1 MSAVVLLGP
10 QRLRPTLVQAVDAAG
25 VKGRVAAV
33 TAGWEERE
41 DEIDE
46 MAEHLGRPVE
56 NLRLFRR
63 GEDVF
68 RRDPD
73 LFLAFGD
80 HLERRAR
87 AQDVYRVRLAHAL
100 EAVRE
105 LARGGLDAG
114 FAKEATESA
123 IDAVRAVDE
132 EHRRRVGDL
141 RDEFETHAKPHERDA
156 VVRHRTEI
164 RRALE
169 GSSALLIAGGHVQVL
184 LDRMRL
190 FDVDAMAGKRPVFAW
205 SAGAMVAGE
214 DVVLFH
220 DAPPHGPGNA
230 EVLDQG
236 LVRCRGVLPLPHAR
250 RRLRLE
256 DRGRVSLL
264 ARRFAPLRCLAL
276 DEECRLTYTERGGA
290 EVHQARE
297 LTIHGEVRELLPT

>member
-10 QRLRPTLVQAVDAAG
+10 QRLRPTLVRAVDAEG

-46 MAEHLGRPVE
+46 MAEHLGRPVD
-56 NLRLFRR
+56 NLMLFHR

-68 RRDPD
+68 RRDPE

-87 AQDVYRVRLAHAL
+87 AQDVYRVRLGPAL
-100 EAVRE
+100 EAVHE
-105 LARGGLDAG
+105 LARPDLDAG
-114 FAKEATESA
+114 FARESAAAA
-123 IDAVRAVDE
+123 IDALRAVDDD
-132 EHRRRVGDL
+132 HRRRVLAL
-141 RDEFETHAKPHERDA
+141 REEFEAHARPQERDA
-156 VVRHRTEI
+156 VIRHRREI
-164 RRALE
+164 RRMLDEA
-169 GSSALLIAGGHVQVL
+169 SALLIAGGHVQVL
-184 LDRMRL
+184 LDRLRL
-190 FDVDAMAGKRPVFAW
+190 FDVDAMAGKKPIFAW
-205 SAGAMVAGE
+205 SAGAMVVCE

-220 DAPPHGPGNA
+220 DSPPQGAGNA

-236 LVRCRGVLPLPHAR
+236 LGRCRGVLALPHAR
-250 RRLRLE
+250 RRLKLD
-256 DRGRVSLL
+256 DRARVALL

-276 DEECRLTYTERGGA
+276 DEECRLVYTERGGA

-297 LTIHGEVRELLPT
+297 LTEQGEVRELLPA

>member
-1 MSAVVLLGP
+1 M
-10 QRLRPTLVQAVDAAG
+10 LVQAVDAVG

-46 MAEHLGRPVE
+46 MAEHLGRPVD
-56 NLRLFRR
+56 NLMLFRR

-68 RRDPD
+68 RRDPE

-100 EAVRE
+100 DAVRE
-105 LARGGLDAG
+105 LTRGDLDPLL
-114 FAKEATESA
+114 AKEAAASA
-123 IDAVRAVDE
+123 IDAVRDIDE
-132 EHRRRVGDL
+132 EHRRRVRAL
-141 RDEFETHAKPHERDA
+141 RDEFETHARPHERDA
-156 VVRHRTEI
+156 VIRHRKEI
-164 RRALE
+164 RKALE
-169 GSSALLIAGGHVQVL
+169 GAAALLIAGGHVQVL

-190 FDVDAMAGKRPVFAW
+190 FDVDALAGRRPIFAW
-205 SAGAMVAGE
+205 SGGAMVASE

-220 DAPPHGPGNA
+220 DSPPHGPGNA

-236 LVRCRGVLPLPHAR
+236 LSRCRGVLPLPHAR
-250 RRLRLE
+250 RRLKLE
-256 DRGRVSLL
+256 DRGRVALL

-297 LTIHGEVRELLPT
+297 LTEQGEVRELLPA

>member
-10 QRLRPTLVQAVDAAG
+10 QRLRPTLVRAVDAAG

-56 NLRLFRR
+56 NLHLFRR

-73 LFLAFGD
+73 LLLAFGD
-80 HLERRAR
+80 HLERRAH

-100 EAVRE
+100 DAVRD
-105 LARGGLDAG
+105 LARPGLDAS
-114 FAKEATESA
+114 FAREAAAAA

-132 EHRRRVGDL
+132 DHRRRVRAL
-141 RDEFETHAKPHERDA
+141 REEFETITKPHERDA
-156 VVRHRTEI
+156 VIEHRKEI
-164 RRALE
+164 RQALE
-169 GSSALLIAGGHVQVL
+169 GAEALLIAGGHVQVL
-184 LDRMRL
+184 LDRLRL
-190 FDVDAMAGKRPVFAW
+190 FDVDALTGRRPIFAW
-205 SAGAMVAGE
+205 SAGAMVVSE

-220 DAPPHGPGNA
+220 DAPPQGPGNA

-236 LVRCRGVLPLPHAR
+236 LGRCRGVLPLPHAR
-250 RRLRLE
+250 RRLKLE
-256 DRGRVSLL
+256 DRARVALL
-264 ARRFAPLRCLAL
+264 AQRFAPLRCLAL

-297 LTIHGEVRELLPT
+297 LTEQGEVRELLPA

>member
-1 MSAVVLLGP
+1 M
-10 QRLRPTLVQAVDAAG
+10 LVQAVDEVG

-46 MAEHLGRPVE
+46 MAEHLGRPVD
-56 NLRLFRR
+56 NLMLFRR

-68 RRDPD
+68 RRDPE

-100 EAVRE
+100 DAVRE
-105 LARGGLDAG
+105 LARGDLDPM
-114 FAKEATESA
+114 FAREATVSA
-123 IDAVRAVDE
+123 VDAVREIDE
-132 EHRRRVGDL
+132 EHRRRVRGL
-141 RDEFETHAKPHERDA
+141 RDEYEASARPHERDA
-156 VVRHRTEI
+156 VIKHRKEI
-164 RRALE
+164 RKSLE
-169 GSSALLIAGGHVQVL
+169 GAEALLIAGGHVQVL
-184 LDRMRL
+184 LDRLRL
-190 FDVDAMAGKRPVFAW
+190 FDVDALAGRRPIFAW
-205 SAGAMVAGE
+205 SAGAMVACE

-236 LVRCRGVLPLPHAR
+236 LSRCRGVLPLPHAR
-250 RRLRLE
+250 RRLKLE
-256 DRGRVSLL
+256 DRGRVALL

-297 LTIHGEVRELLPT
+297 LTDQGEVKELLPA